1 MKVAVFSTKPYDRQF
16 LDKANKNFGHEL
28 VYFANLLRS
37 ETAIL
42 AKGAESV
49 CIFVNDDLNAETID
63 ILSDQGVKIIALR
76 CSGYNNV
83 DLNATEK
90 YGIKVVRVPA
100 YSPYAV
106 AEHAIALL
114 LSLNRKIYKARSRIL
129 DGNFSLDGLLGF
141 ELNGLT
147 VGVIGTGEIG
157 YVVSRILKGF
167 GCNVLGYDVNENP
180 KCAELGVQYVSLEE
194 VFKSSDVIT
203 LHCPLLPQTYHMI
216 NKGTL
221 GLMKDGVTIINTSRG
236 ALINAEAAIDALK
249 SGKIGYLGLDVYED
263 EKELFFEDHSKDIL
277 QDDVFARLISFNN
290 VVVTG
295 HQAYFTTNALQT
307 IADTTLQN
315 ISDIQLHG
323 VCNNTVG

>member
-83 DLNATEK
+83 DLAATMK
-90 YGIKVVRVPA
+90 YGMKVIRVPA

-106 AEHAIALL
+106 AEYAIALL

-167 GCNVLGYDVNENP
+167 GCSVLGYDVNENP

-194 VFKSSDVIT
+194 VFKS
-203 LHCPLLPQTYHMI
+203 
-216 NKGTL
+216 
-221 GLMKDGVTIINTSRG
+221 
-236 ALINAEAAIDALK
+236 
-249 SGKIGYLGLDVYED
+249 
-263 EKELFFEDHSKDIL
+263 
-277 QDDVFARLISFNN
+277 
-290 VVVTG
+290 
-295 HQAYFTTNALQT
+295 
-307 IADTTLQN
+307 
-315 ISDIQLHG
+315 
-323 VCNNTVG
+323 